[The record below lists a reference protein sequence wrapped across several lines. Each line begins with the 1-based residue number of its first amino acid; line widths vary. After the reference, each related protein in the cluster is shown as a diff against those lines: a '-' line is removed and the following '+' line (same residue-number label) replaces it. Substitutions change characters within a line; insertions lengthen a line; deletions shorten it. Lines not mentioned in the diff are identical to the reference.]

1 MGRSYLFTSESVA
14 EGHPDKI
21 ADQISDAVL
30 DAIMEK
36 DPQGRVA
43 CESLVTTGLA
53 FVAGEIT
60 TDCYVDI
67 PAIVRDT
74 IRQIGY
80 NKPENGFDYQTC
92 GVMTSIQGQSP
103 DIALGVDPGGAGDQG
118 MMFGY
123 ATTETPELMPLP
135 IMLAHKLVRRL
146 AQVRKENIIGYLRP
160 DGKSQVTVAYDK
172 GKPVSIRTVVVSAH
186 HNSGVKIEKIRED
199 IKREVIDLVLPP
211 EFIDRD
217 TRFFINPTGS
227 FEVGG
232 PQGDTG
238 LTGRKIIADTY
249 GGVGSHGGGC
259 FSGKDPTKVD
269 RSGSYMARHVAK
281 NIVAAGLAEQ
291 CEIQVAYAIGV
302 AEPVSLLVNTLGT
315 GKLPEE
321 KIIELVRKNF
331 DLTPQGIIKYL
342 DLRRPIY
349 KETSVYGH
357 FGRQEEGF
365 TWEKTN
371 KAELLRKEAGM

>member
-1 MGRSYLFTSESVA
+1 
-14 EGHPDKI
+14 
-21 ADQISDAVL
+21 
-30 DAIMEK
+30 
-36 DPQGRVA
+36 
-43 CESLVTTGLA
+43 
-53 FVAGEIT
+53 
-60 TDCYVDI
+60 
-67 PAIVRDT
+67 
-74 IRQIGY
+74 
-80 NKPENGFDYQTC
+80 
-92 GVMTSIQGQSP
+92 
-103 DIALGVDPGGAGDQG
+103 
-118 MMFGY
+118 
-123 ATTETPELMPLP
+123 
-135 IMLAHKLVRRL
+135 
-146 AQVRKENIIGYLRP
+146 VRKEKIIDYLRP

-199 IKREVIDLVLPP
+199 IKREVIDPVLPP
-211 EFIDRD
+211 EFIDAD

-315 GKLPEE
+315 GKLPEK

-349 KETSVYGH
+349 RETSVYGH

-371 KAELLRKEAGM
+371 KAELLRKEAGI